1 MKAIVHP
8 AYGSPDVLKYQE
20 VERPAPGPGD
30 VLVRV
35 RAAGVSRNV
44 WHFMTGKPYLMRLFG
59 VGFRTPKTRILGTE
73 LAGEVEAVGSGVT
86 RFHPGDQVF
95 GVGKS
100 AYAEYALAKQD
111 KLALKPAAVTF
122 EQAASVPV
130 SAVTA
135 LKALRDVGKVRP
147 GQKVLVIGAGG
158 GVGMFSVQ
166 LAKEFGAEVTGVCS
180 TGKMDLVRR
189 LGADDVIDYTHEDFA
204 DGKRRFDLILDT
216 AGNRTLAHLRRAL
229 TPRGTVVFVGGEGG
243 GQILGGM
250 HNLVGRLLLG
260 TFLSQKLRGVFAVEN
275 REDLQTLAE
284 CMEAG
289 TIAPVVGKTYPLAE
303 TAEAIRDLEAART
316 AGRVVITV

>member
-1 MKAIVHP
+1 MKAIVQP
-8 AYGSPDVLKYQE
+8 AYGSPDVLEYRE
-20 VERPAPGPGD
+20 VGRPHVGPGE

-44 WHFMTGKPYLMRLFG
+44 WHFMTGLPYLARLFMG
-59 VGFRTPKTRILGTE
+59 LRTPRARILGVE

-95 GVGKS
+95 GVGKG

-111 KLALKPAAVTF
+111 KLVLKPAAVTF
-122 EQAASVPV
+122 EQAASVPI

-158 GVGMFSVQ
+158 GVGMFAVQ

-180 TGKMDLVRR
+180 TSKADLVRG
-189 LGADDVIDYTHEDFA
+189 LGADEVVDYTREDFA
-204 DGKRRFDLILDT
+204 DGKRHFDLILDA
-216 AGNRTLAHLRRAL
+216 AGNRSLAHLRRAL
-229 TPRGTVVFVGGEGG
+229 TPKGTIVFVGGEEGG
-243 GQILGGM
+243 KVLGGM
-250 HNLVGRLLLG
+250 QNLLG
-260 TFLSQKLRGVFAVEN
+260 RMLLGMFLSQNLRGLFAVES
-275 REDLQTLAE
+275 REALQTLAE
-284 CMEAG
+284 YLEAG

-316 AGRVVITV
+316 SGRVVITV